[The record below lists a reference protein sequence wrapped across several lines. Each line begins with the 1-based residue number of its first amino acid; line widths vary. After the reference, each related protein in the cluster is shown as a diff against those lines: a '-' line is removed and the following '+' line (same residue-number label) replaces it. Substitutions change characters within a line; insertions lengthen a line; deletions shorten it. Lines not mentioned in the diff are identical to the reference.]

1 MPTKNLLAIN
11 LVHIASLLTMVAK
24 DYAIGTS
31 HTGYFFNLG
40 MALTPVVLLY
50 LLKVS
55 YNHASGPIKPL
66 IIFFFGT
73 WLLFFPNAVYLVIDP
88 VLHVKNLLD
97 LAVYF
102 PSIILG
108 IMIVVYCLKEIEDML
123 MPYFSEELVSV
134 ILATIFYITSFG
146 LYLGLVGRWNSWDL
160 FIQPVKLLSW
170 AFANVLISA
179 PFCLASIIG
188 LAIIYFLG
196 KKILNPS
203 LY

>member
-1 MPTKNLLAIN
+1 MPTKNLLTIN
-11 LVHIASLLTMVAK
+11 LVHIASLLTMAAK
-24 DYAIGTS
+24 DYALGTS

-55 YNHASGPIKPL
+55 YNHASDPIKPL

-73 WLLFFPNAVYLVIDP
+73 WLLFFPNAAYLILDP

-123 MPYFSEELVSV
+123 TPYFSEELVSL
-134 ILATIFYITSFG
+134 ILAAIFYITSFG
-146 LYLGLVGRWNSWDL
+146 LYLGFFGRWNSWDL
-160 FIQPVKLLSW
+160 FTQPIQLISW
-170 AFANVLISA
+170 SYGHILASA
-179 PFCLASIIG
+179 PFCLASVIG
-188 LAIIYFLG
+188 LAVIYFLG